1 MAISEASV
9 ILVSEIF
16 NSFNPVQFSRTTVPQ
31 LPCLSDVDINNHS
44 QQESNEIATREN
56 LITKERYKQLMFEKD
71 AEIRRLKEE
80 LSKYRNLD
88 EAGSSGK

>member
-1 MAISEASV
+1 
-9 ILVSEIF
+9 
-16 NSFNPVQFSRTTVPQ
+16 
-31 LPCLSDVDINNHS
+31 
-44 QQESNEIATREN
+44 
-56 LITKERYKQLMFEKD
+56 MFEKD